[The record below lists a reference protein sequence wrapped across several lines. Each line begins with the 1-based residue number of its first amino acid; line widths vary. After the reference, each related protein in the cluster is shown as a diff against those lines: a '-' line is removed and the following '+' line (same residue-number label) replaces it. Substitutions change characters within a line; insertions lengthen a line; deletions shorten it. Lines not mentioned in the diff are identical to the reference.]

1 MKKAALLILFCIVS
15 LMTNAQS
22 NIRVNNYWENTYY
35 INPASIDEMY
45 MSVLTT
51 TARKQW
57 FRFPGAPS
65 TFFATGTLFID
76 RMNTQFGLKAVV
88 DKIGYTSTSNLAL
101 SYAYALTVHRN
112 WRLYLGVALSFQSL
126 SYDVSQANMNV
137 VYDPAVYEHLTRLNN
152 YNADVGVELV
162 INSLKIGASGQNIFS
177 VFTSENGQQ
186 QNVNFIYAKYRS
198 TSREFFN
205 LGYGVC
211 GIQNGRLYQLEFN
224 ATSYFKLSSEADLF
238 QAGVFYRTRS
248 ELGTLLGVNL
258 SPAIQLFYSYDFNVS
273 GISRSSVG
281 THELMLI
288 FKLNKNSECIPCR
301 DR

>member
-35 INPASIDEMY
+35 INPASINDMY
-45 MSVLTT
+45 MYVLSA

-57 FRFPGAPS
+57 FSFPGAPN
-65 TFFATGTLFID
+65 TLFATGTLYLD
-76 RMNTQFGLKAVV
+76 RMNTQFGIKAVT
-88 DKIGYTSTSNLAL
+88 DKIGYTSTSNIAL

-112 WRLYLGVALSFQSL
+112 WRLYLGMAVSFQSL
-126 SYDVSQANMNV
+126 SYDMAEANLNAI
-137 VYDPAVYEHLTRLNN
+137 YDPAVYEHLSRLNN

-177 VFTSENGQQ
+177 AFTSENGQQ
-186 QNVNFIYAKYRS
+186 VNVNFIYAMYRDQ
-198 TSREFFN
+198 SRKFFN

-211 GIQNGRLYQLEFN
+211 GIQNGKLFQLEFN
-224 ATSYFKLSSEADLF
+224 ATSYFKLSNESDLF

-248 ELGTLLGVNL
+248 ELGAILGVNL
-258 SPAIQLFYSYDFNVS
+258 SPAIQMYYSYDFNVS
-273 GISRSSVG
+273 GISRSSIG
-281 THELMLI
+281 THELMLVL
-288 FKLNKNSECIPCR
+288 KLNKYSDCIPCR